1 MNGKATFT
9 LLFQSYIVELI
20 NVNVPILV
28 VINIYVQRLLDYV
41 VIIAARFWKLD
52 KMFDSVF
59 PCVCSAET
67 GLACFLLCRYE
78 GQKNELR
85 GYEIPASVKNACR
98 LFSCLLWEGAGG
110 GNVRE
115 QDAHLVWSNKSPRAH
130 GSPWQ
135 GEHATTVTKT
145 LLATSTSPIMHLIC
159 PPKILHNLCFS
170 FLLGITAVPWEI
182 ENSVYA
188 KFGGQIRC
196 IMGDV

>member
-1 MNGKATFT
+1 MAA
-9 LLFQSYIVELI
+9 LCWLCQSCAVSRH
-20 NVNVPILV
+20 V
-28 VINIYVQRLLDYV
+28 
-41 VIIAARFWKLD
+41 
-52 KMFDSVF
+52 
-59 PCVCSAET
+59 SAVAD
-67 GLACFLLCRYE
+67 LE
-78 GQKNELR
+78 GR
-85 GYEIPASVKNACR
+85 GGGEREIPASVKNACR

-135 GEHATTVTKT
+135 GEHATTVTKK

-170 FLLGITAVPWEI
+170 FLLGITAVPREI